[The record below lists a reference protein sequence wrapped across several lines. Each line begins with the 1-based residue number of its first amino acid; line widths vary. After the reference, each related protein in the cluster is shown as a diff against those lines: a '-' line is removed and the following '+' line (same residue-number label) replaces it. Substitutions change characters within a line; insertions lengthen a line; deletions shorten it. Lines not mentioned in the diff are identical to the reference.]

1 MNRKVDE
8 SMASF
13 KKELGR
19 LIADCRGTMSQR
31 KLASLVGLPPSNMKY
46 IDDGVNAPSPEIY
59 AKIINALNPDKD
71 LRKTMDHFYTV
82 IRKIPPP
89 DICDMFIQCEEMI
102 EVMRIICGQN
112 LSESTIE
119 QIRKVFNSLTT
130 NNGGRSI

>member
-1 MNRKVDE
+1 MSKNIGE
-8 SMASF
+8 SIESF

-19 LIADCRGTMSQR
+19 LIADCRGAMSQR

-46 IDDGVNAPSPEIY
+46 IEDGVNAPSPEIY
-59 AKIINALNPDKD
+59 AKIINALNPDQD
-71 LRKTMDHFYTV
+71 LRKTMDHFYTA

-89 DICDMFIQCEEMI
+89 DICDMFVQYEEMI

-112 LSESTIE
+112 MSESTIE

-130 NNGGRSI
+130 NNGGQSI